1 MTDNIAPAWD
11 VPAPQASAADAPG
24 DRVLAAI
31 ARSVRTVLPEIGQ
44 DQVRPDRSLSD
55 LGCNSVDRAEVV
67 SLTMEDLGI
76 DVPVNAFSAVTDIG
90 TLADLLRAYA

>member
-1 MTDNIAPAWD
+1 MTDHIAPARD
-11 VPAPQASAADAPG
+11 ELTSASDAPG

-31 ARSVRTVLPEIGQ
+31 ARSVRTVLPEIGP

-67 SLTMEDLGI
+67 SLAMEDLGI
-76 DVPVNAFSAVTDIG
+76 EVPVNAFSEVTDIG
-90 TLADLLRAYA
+90 TLARLLRAYA

>member
-1 MTDNIAPAWD
+1 MTDHTAPAWD
-11 VPAPQASAADAPG
+11 VPASAVPA

-31 ARSVRTVLPEIGQ
+31 ARSVRTVLPEIRP

-67 SLTMEDLGI
+67 SLTMEDLGV
-76 DVPVNAFSAVTDIG
+76 DVPVNAFSEVTDIG
-90 TLADLLRAYA
+90 TLANLLRAYA